1 MAITETSHILPLR
14 GTLYGKRLYNSPKL
28 RMLDKVLRHHFTN
41 YF

>member
-14 GTLYGKRLYNSPKL
+14 GTLYGKRLHNSPKL
-28 RMLDKVLRHHFTN
+28 RMLDKASRHYSTN